1 MENPEITFEDRD
13 EFNRKPIAE
22 NLIKLLDSDID
33 ISPMI
38 IDGMWGTGK
47 TEFCH
52 KVTNS
57 MQHNNKKVVYI
68 NAFAEDHADAPLLT
82 ILSAIVSL
90 IPDENNRRKNFIKQ
104 SIPAIKF
111 AVKTTMKAGISWVL
125 KQEADKLAED
135 FQGAISEISN
145 TAIDN
150 TVENILTDHIESQ
163 KNIQTLKDALISI
176 SSNESLN
183 IFIDELDRCKP
194 SFAVSILECIKH
206 IFDVPNVNFI
216 LVTNTQQLVASINHI
231 YGESVDARKY
241 LDKFIK
247 FTYQLPERAKIERD
261 SNILASHIY
270 WKILTSENNHLT
282 EINRNFIRDM
292 NYLVECNR
300 LSLRDTEKFIRYI
313 KIIQRIDNNQIGNIL
328 YGKALAK
335 LIAVYIFC
343 FNTNLAINIANG
355 NYDIGSTLGLFNLNK
370 FNLQRNLDETP
381 NIVIAL
387 FNILKDTHEI
397 KILHP
402 ELNDEIKGNWLGRMA
417 SISGSPVSNVYQIF
431 CETINKLQLK

>member
-1 MENPEITFEDRD
+1 MENTEVTFEYRD

-52 KVTNS
+52 KITNS

-111 AVKTTMKAGISWVL
+111 AVKTIMKAGISWVL

-206 IFDVPNVNFI
+206 IFDVPNVNF
-216 LVTNTQQLVASINHI
+216 
-231 YGESVDARKY
+231 
-241 LDKFIK
+241 
-247 FTYQLPERAKIERD
+247 
-261 SNILASHIY
+261 
-270 WKILTSENNHLT
+270 
-282 EINRNFIRDM
+282 
-292 NYLVECNR
+292 
-300 LSLRDTEKFIRYI
+300 
-313 KIIQRIDNNQIGNIL
+313 
-328 YGKALAK
+328 
-335 LIAVYIFC
+335 
-343 FNTNLAINIANG
+343 
-355 NYDIGSTLGLFNLNK
+355 
-370 FNLQRNLDETP
+370 
-381 NIVIAL
+381 
-387 FNILKDTHEI
+387 
-397 KILHP
+397 
-402 ELNDEIKGNWLGRMA
+402 
-417 SISGSPVSNVYQIF
+417 
-431 CETINKLQLK
+431 